1 MERKSKTD
9 NIQSGRGGEQL
20 LNPMDR
26 KILGALVEDATQSYA
41 ALATRV
47 GLSAPAVHERVKRL
61 RRHGLIK
68 ETVARLDG
76 AKIGKPLL
84 VFLHVETQNWG
95 YSKAFEKLKQLPEI
109 EELHSVTG
117 GTSLILK
124 VRLPNSTALESLLRQ
139 IHQFDSVVS
148 TKSFVTLST
157 YKDSPVQAQDTEDWP
172 EPPLPEE

>member
-1 MERKSKTD
+1 MTTKTD
-9 NIQSGRGGEQL
+9 NVRPDAGSVKPL
-20 LNPMDR
+20 DPLDR
-26 KILGALVEDATQSYA
+26 KILGALVNDATQSYA
-41 ALATRV
+41 TLATHV

-61 RRHGLIK
+61 RRQRIIK

-76 AKIGKPLL
+76 ARIGKPLL

-95 YSKAFEKLKQLPEI
+95 YSKAFEKLRELPEI

-148 TKSFVTLST
+148 TKSFVALST
-157 YKDSPVQAQDTEDWP
+157 YKDSPVQALDTPEWP

>member
-1 MERKSKTD
+1 MSVKTD
-9 NIQSGRGGEQL
+9 NVQLGLGEGRSL
-20 LNPMDR
+20 DPMDR
-26 KILGALVEDATQSYA
+26 KILSALVEDATQSYA
-41 ALATRV
+41 ALATHV
-47 GLSAPAVHERVKRL
+47 GLSAPAVHERVKRM
-61 RRHGLIK
+61 RRQGLIK

-95 YSKAFEKLKQLPEI
+95 YSKAFEKLKELPEI

-124 VRLPNSTALESLLRQ
+124 VRLPNSAALESLLRQ

-157 YKDSPVQAQDTEDWP
+157 YKDCPVQALETREWP

>member
-1 MERKSKTD
+1 MKSKTD
-9 NIQSGRGGEQL
+9 NIQPGLGAGRPL
-20 LNPMDR
+20 DPMDR
-26 KILGALVEDATQSYA
+26 KILSALVEDATQSYA
-41 ALATRV
+41 ALATHV
-47 GLSAPAVHERVKRL
+47 GLSAPAVHERVKRM
-61 RRHGLIK
+61 RREGLIR

-95 YSKAFEKLKQLPEI
+95 YSKAFEKLKELPEI

-157 YKDSPVQAQDTEDWP
+157 YKDCPVQANQTGEWP